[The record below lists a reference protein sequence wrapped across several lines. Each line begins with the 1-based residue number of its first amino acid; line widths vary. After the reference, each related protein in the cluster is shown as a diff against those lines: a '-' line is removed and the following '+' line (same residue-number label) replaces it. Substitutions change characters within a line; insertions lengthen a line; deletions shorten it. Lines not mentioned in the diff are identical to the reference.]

1 MATERRSIEISYK
14 ADLKD
19 LLSKLK
25 SMPNVTAKEAKAMVG
40 ELNKQLKKAEAAAK
54 KTGQAMKNAG
64 QKGATGFKAAEN
76 SLRDLQNA
84 GDDAEG
90 KLEGVADKTGE
101 VDRGFAAMG
110 LALSQVNPALG
121 EAAMLGADVAAV
133 SEGLML
139 TIMNLPGHWLAAGAA
154 VGALTLAYA
163 AYQQEAEKARQKT
176 IAIRLAEKEHADV
189 LKIAKEN
196 LDKAKLS
203 FSDINDELLVYQGRL
218 SASTL
223 ELNRLTRATREQFS
237 TADIEARV
245 KALKEDVALV
255 QLAGKNIKLLSDAEK
270 ERLDTLM
277 QQTRGIE
284 EQNLLNLDGEKRIKN
299 LQLIMADINTK
310 LEEEENHRRAI
321 AAESAKAIESAT
333 ELFNLQERDR
343 IAQEKAAQSTE
354 RAAKNKAAA
363 DKEAAE
369 QAAREQEEI
378 EELIEASRAEN
389 ELLERKQELKGMF
402 ISLTE
407 TEHER
412 AIRGIN
418 ERADLEKQK
427 ARELAAQTEEYNLAL
442 ETIHEIEKARIEELS
457 NLEKKLNQE
466 KMQDAQGY
474 ANFLIG
480 SISTIS
486 SASLQA
492 IDKENKEQQ
501 EAAIALFRLQ
511 QAASIANIAMTTAEN
526 INKYTGAGVLAPV
539 LISAAIAA
547 GAAQTAAVMAQQPPT
562 FHMGGLAP
570 DERRAV
576 LLSGEAVLDRTTTRS
591 LGGPEGV
598 RRLQNRGGAGEII
611 IMQPF
616 KHFDRYNR
624 SARKRAGRPLGSAG
638 Y

>member
-245 KALKEDVALV
+245 KALKEDAALV

-321 AAESAKAIESAT
+321 AAESAKAIEAAT

-547 GAAQTAAVMAQQPPT
+547 GAAQTAAVMAQKPPS

>member
-1 MATERRSIEISYK
+1 MATEKRSIEISYK

-40 ELNKQLKKAEAAAK
+40 ELNKQLKRAEAAAK
-54 KTGQAMKNAG
+54 KTGQAMKKAG
-64 QKGATGFKAAEN
+64 QQGATGFKSAEN
-76 SLRDLQNA
+76 ALRDFKSA
-84 GDDAEG
+84 GDDAED

-101 VDRGFAAMG
+101 ADRGFMSMG
-110 LALSQVNPALG
+110 MALNHVNPALG
-121 EAAMLGADVAAV
+121 ESIMLASDMAAV
-133 SEGLML
+133 SEGLLL
-139 TIMNLPGHWLAAGAA
+139 TFKNLPKTWLGAGVAIA
-154 VGALTLAYA
+154 ALTVAYS
-163 AYQQEAEKARQKT
+163 AYQEAAEKARQKT

-218 SASTL
+218 SESTL
-223 ELNRLTRATREQFS
+223 ELKRLTRATREQFS
-237 TADIEARV
+237 TADIQARV
-245 KALKEDVALV
+245 KALKEDAALV

-277 QQTRGIE
+277 QQTRGIK
-284 EQNLLNLDGEKRIKN
+284 EQNFLNIDGEKRIKN

-310 LEEEENHRRAI
+310 LEEEENNRRAI
-321 AAESAKAIESAT
+321 AAESAKAIEAAT
-333 ELFNLQERDR
+333 ELFNLQEKDR
-343 IAQEKAAQSTE
+343 IAQEKAAQATE

-407 TEHER
+407 SENDK

-427 ARELAAQTEEYNLAL
+427 ARELATQTEEYNLAL
-442 ETIHEIEKARIEELS
+442 ETIHEIENARIKELS
-457 NLEKKLNQE
+457 ELKK
-466 KMQDAQGY
+466 KDAKEHAQ
-474 ANFLIG
+474 FLIG
-480 SISTIS
+480 SISTI
-486 SASLQA
+486 ADISLQA
-492 IDKENKEQQ
+492 IDKENKEREQ
-501 EAAIALFRLQ
+501 AAIALFRLQ

-526 INKYTGAGVLAPV
+526 INKYTGAGPLAPFLV
-539 LISAAIAA
+539 GVAIATGSA
-547 GAAQTAAVMAQQPPT
+547 QAAAVAAQSPPS
-562 FHMGGLAP
+562 FHMGGLAVDAESGSPFFAAGAHAHLDP
-570 DERRAV
+570 DEVPAT
-576 LLSGEAVLDRTTTRS
+576 LLTGEAVLDRTTTRS

-598 RRLQNRGGAGEII
+598 RRLQNRGGAGELII
-611 IMQPF
+611 LQE
-616 KHFDRYNR
+616 
-624 SARKRAGRPLGSAG
+624 SELEAL
-638 Y
+638 

>member
-427 ARELAAQTEEYNLAL
+427 ARELASQTEEYNLAL

>member
-54 KTGQAMKNAG
+54 KTGQAMKKAG
-64 QKGATGFKAAEN
+64 QQGATGFKSAEN
-76 SLRDLQNA
+76 ALRDFKSA
-84 GDDAEG
+84 GDDAED

-101 VDRGFAAMG
+101 ADRGFMSMG
-110 LALSQVNPALG
+110 MALNHVNPALG
-121 EAAMLGADVAAV
+121 ESIMLASDMAAV
-133 SEGLML
+133 SEGLLL
-139 TIMNLPGHWLAAGAA
+139 TFKNLPKTWLGAGVAIA
-154 VGALTLAYA
+154 ALTVAYS
-163 AYQQEAEKARQKT
+163 AYQEAAEKARQKT

-218 SASTL
+218 SESTL
-223 ELNRLTRATREQFS
+223 ELKRLTRATREQFS
-237 TADIEARV
+237 TADIQARV
-245 KALKEDVALV
+245 KALKEDAALV

-277 QQTRGIE
+277 QQTRGIK
-284 EQNLLNLDGEKRIKN
+284 EQNFLNIDGEKRIKN

-310 LEEEENHRRAI
+310 LEEEENNRRAI
-321 AAESAKAIESAT
+321 AAESAKAIEAAT
-333 ELFNLQERDR
+333 ELFNLQEKDR

-407 TEHER
+407 SENDK

-427 ARELAAQTEEYNLAL
+427 ARELATQTEEYNLAL
-442 ETIHEIEKARIEELS
+442 ETIHEIEKARIKELS
-457 NLEKKLNQE
+457 ELKK
-466 KMQDAQGY
+466 KDAKEHAQ
-474 ANFLIG
+474 FLIG
-480 SISTIS
+480 SISTI
-486 SASLQA
+486 ADISLQA
-492 IDKENKEQQ
+492 IDKENKEREQ
-501 EAAIALFRLQ
+501 AAIALFRLQ

-526 INKYTGAGVLAPV
+526 INKYTGAGPLAPFLV
-539 LISAAIAA
+539 GVAIATGSA
-547 GAAQTAAVMAQQPPT
+547 QAAAVAAQPPPS

-598 RRLQNRGGAGEII
+598 RRLQNGGGAGEII

>member
-245 KALKEDVALV
+245 KALKEDAALV

-321 AAESAKAIESAT
+321 AAESAKAIEAAT